1 MSESFAHDHAVTPQP
16 GPVLPSPRRDVAP
29 HYLAELHGSIGN
41 QAVGDLLSS
50 AQPLES
56 SFRAFIESRLAHN
69 FAGVRV
75 HTGQSAA
82 RAARQ
87 VDAQAFTVGD
97 DIVLDAD
104 SPSPHTREGR
114 RLLAHELAHVVQQRA
129 GTAGSQAGGAAEREA
144 DAAAT
149 AVTRG
154 QAYAVTART
163 GVTLARQP
171 KRRTA
176 KTLDEELDEEL
187 QKNTHDPK
195 TLDPNHPQYANTL
208 QDYGFKLTHEKF
220 DLRTE
225 PKNAKAKAAWKR
237 RFRKSELLAGRIL
250 SQSGPRVEQKES
262 RGQMLAT
269 DLATAGFVDEAM
281 ALARQLTTRD
291 NRTAVYDAALT
302 RPDKLKPAQVAEIT
316 KFHVSRQ
323 VALTAHPVLEK
334 LQSADGSGMTP
345 DQINA
350 GLAELVKGYEKNA
363 DLPKELARV
372 LFFNPGGRPGFTTRM
387 ISEGKGA
394 LLRKVSEQNFFV
406 EGAQITTP
414 KNVVKPSEATL
425 AWAVANKQKVAVA
438 DILALTSAAQTPVKA
453 PKAFDAKSLKAWLES
468 NTEIIGQAVKK
479 QHPNDP
485 KAAQALLR
493 QITGAFMYH
502 VEANVDPD
510 LKGKI
515 GHLTAAGPQ
524 NSQLKVDCDVLAT
537 YSVRL
542 LVQSGFTPVGY
553 MAIDPTD
560 KSRAG
565 HAIALLQHGK
575 EWHAISNMSSRTF
588 PATTTREQALKML
601 RDFGIKEAY
610 DASRP
615 LTGYQI
621 FYKDSDA
628 QGTLPTEVRD
638 SDPTALMSDL
648 SK

>member
-1 MSESFAHDHAVTPQP
+1 
-16 GPVLPSPRRDVAP
+16 
-29 HYLAELHGSIGN
+29 
-41 QAVGDLLSS
+41 
-50 AQPLES
+50 
-56 SFRAFIESRLAHN
+56 
-69 FAGVRV
+69 
-75 HTGQSAA
+75 
-82 RAARQ
+82 
-87 VDAQAFTVGD
+87 
-97 DIVLDAD
+97 
-104 SPSPHTREGR
+104 
-114 RLLAHELAHVVQQRA
+114 VVQQRA
-129 GTAGSQAGGAAEREA
+129 GTGRPEAGAEAEREA

-171 KRRTA
+171 KRRPA

-187 QKNTHDPK
+187 QKHAGDPR
-195 TLDPNHPQYANTL
+195 TLDPDHPRFAFTL
-208 QDYGFKLTHEKF
+208 QEHGFNLTHDKF

-225 PKNAKAKAAWKR
+225 PKNARAKAEWRR

-250 SQSGPRVEQKES
+250 AQSGPRVEQKEI
-262 RGQMLAT
+262 RGQMLAS

-281 ALARQLTTRD
+281 ALARQITNRD
-291 NRTAVYDAALT
+291 NRAPVYDAVLS
-302 RPDKLKPAQVAEIT
+302 RPDKMKPAQVAEIT

-323 VALTAHPVLEK
+323 VALTAHPVLAR

-345 DQINA
+345 EQINA

-363 DLPKELARV
+363 DLPQELARV
-372 LFFNPGGRPGFTTRM
+372 LFFNPGGRPGFTTWM

-394 LLRKVSEQNFFV
+394 LLKKVSEQSYFV

-414 KNVVKPSEATL
+414 KGMVKPSEATL

-453 PKAFDAKSLKAWLES
+453 PKAFDATSLKAWLES
-468 NTEIIGQAVKK
+468 NTEIIGQAIKK

-485 KAAQALLR
+485 KAAEALLH
-493 QITGAFMYH
+493 QITSAFMYH

-510 LKGKI
+510 RKGRI

-524 NSQLKVDCDVLAT
+524 KSQLKVDCDVLAT

-553 MAIDPTD
+553 MSIDPTD

-565 HAIALLQHGK
+565 HAIALLRHGR
-575 EWHAISNMSSRTF
+575 EWHAISNMTSRTF

-610 DASRP
+610 DADRP

-621 FYKDSDA
+621 YYKDSDA

-638 SDPTALMSDL
+638 SDPSALMSDL